1 MNTLFRNSLK
11 SIIASVL
18 LLVATVVTARAQ
30 SAKLQMD
37 QLDALANKASETVD
51 VKLDE
56 HLMQATAKFF
66 SDPDDAEIKE
76 VLKGVKGIYVKRFEF
91 EKEGEYSEA
100 DLESIRS
107 QLRNPGWTR
116 IVSVGRKK
124 EIYIAVYL
132 LQNGEQIGGMVV
144 LGTGSKEL
152 TVVNIIGPVD
162 LDKLSKLEGNFG
174 VPPVGDAIRQRE
186 KKK

>member
-1 MNTLFRNSLK
+1 MKTLFQHSLK
-11 SIIASVL
+11 AITVSVL
-18 LLVATVVTARAQ
+18 LLLTTVASVRAQ

-37 QLDALANKASETVD
+37 QLDVLANKASETVE

-56 HLMQATAKFF
+56 HLMQTTAKFF

-116 IVSVGRKK
+116 IVSVGSKK
-124 EIYIAVYL
+124 EISIEVYL
-132 LQNGEQIGGMVV
+132 LQNGDQIGGMAV
-144 LGTGSKEL
+144 LATGSREM

-162 LDKLSKLEGNFG
+162 LDKLTKLEGSFG

>member
-11 SIIASVL
+11 AITVSVL

-56 HLMQATAKFF
+56 HLMQTTAKFF

-116 IVSVGRKK
+116 IVSVAVKK
-124 EIYIAVYL
+124 RSL
-132 LQNGEQIGGMVV
+132 
-144 LGTGSKEL
+144 
-152 TVVNIIGPVD
+152 
-162 LDKLSKLEGNFG
+162 
-174 VPPVGDAIRQRE
+174 
-186 KKK
+186 